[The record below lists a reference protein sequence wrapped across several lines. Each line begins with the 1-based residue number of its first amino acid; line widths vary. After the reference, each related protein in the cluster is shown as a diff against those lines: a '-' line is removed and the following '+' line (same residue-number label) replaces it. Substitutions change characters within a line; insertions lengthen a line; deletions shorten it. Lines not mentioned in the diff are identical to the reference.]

1 MKTKKTSIRNNP
13 TYLYPT
19 RKLPG
24 VTLYGTY
31 KTILSTH
38 RSPLISIF
46 YLLLSTFFILLASH
60 SFATILTVKQDG
72 TGDYTKIQDAINMAS
87 WNNDTI
93 LVWPGTYYENINFL
107 GKDLVLASLFMTTGD
122 RQYIYNTIIDGNKN
136 GCVITLQNQETM
148 ASVICGFT
156 IQNGKKDFSSANWDK
171 YGCGIMLFQSDVII
185 NNNIIQ
191 YNEAYAGGGLNSL
204 NGIAK
209 LYGNIIKENHS
220 YFSGGGI
227 FYGNDEIPIF
237 LDTIDLNSIYLNYAH
252 RGCDITVRSTGQPQI
267 LEIDTLTVINPDVYF
282 VFSSDGYYNPVNDL
296 TVNIRNQK
304 IEPVAADLFVSPYGD
319 NNNSG
324 IDPQNPLQSIC
335 FAMSRIQP
343 DSLQQRTI
351 HILPGIYSPLSTS
364 ERLPIGGRSNIRLS
378 GNNMATT
385 IVDCQYNGYFY
396 SGWDLKYVEIE
407 NLTILHGFGAL
418 LSPTGIDQGG
428 VEFQLTKNVN
438 ISQMIIDSSLNA
450 WCPGIYCIFPDSVE
464 ISNYQCLNSI
474 GVQSNFFIRSMDD
487 YPMHVRMENV
497 KAHGNMYY
505 DDGTGLYGGYKN
517 IVIAG
522 GNENDDTVTGRLINI
537 EITDNISWD
546 TWYSNNCGAGWA
558 TSERVKL
565 DIVNAT
571 IGGNRDSTNLPGT
584 NSTVQGSQI
593 NIYNSIFYNN
603 NSPDI
608 YIYNDDVVNNP
619 AEINFHY
626 TLFENGPAGIMDG
639 AGNTI
644 VNWGAGILDEDP
656 QWDTY
661 GTNPYSLMSTS
672 PCINTGTPMYDE
684 GMEPPY
690 IKHENGKYILYT
702 HNLDTIHLPATDLA
716 GNPRIA
722 YGRID
727 MGAYEFVDT
736 TIGIKSPPKYIANG
750 IKAIPNPFQQSTA
763 IELTL
768 LKEGHCQVLIHD
780 MQGRLVKTLLDA
792 FTQPGHFQMR
802 WHADDDEGRKI
813 PSGHYI
819 VNIMFEEQNVGS
831 AKVRKW

>member
-351 HILPGIYSPLSTS
+351 HILPGTYSPEATGENFPLC
-364 ERLPIGGRSNIRLS
+364 GRSNIILS
-378 GNNMATT
+378 GTSKETT
-385 IVDCQYNGYFY
+385 IVDCQHNGYFIY
-396 SGWDLKYVEIE
+396 ARSQEIIKIN
-407 NLTILHGFGAL
+407 NLTIINGSGML
-418 LSPTGIDQGG
+418 LSPLAIDFGAFCFYNSRFIVIDNVTTDNCNYGMEVLLCQGMDTLIMNN
-428 VEFQLTKNVN
+428 F
-438 ISQMIIDSSLNA
+438 
-450 WCPGIYCIFPDSVE
+450 
-464 ISNYQCLNSI
+464 QCLNSI
-474 GVQSNFFIRSMDD
+474 TAQGIFSLRWEDD
-487 YPMHVRMENV
+487 FPAFTRLQNV
-497 KAHGNMYY
+497 KVHGNKYY
-505 DDGTGLYGGYKN
+505 DDGTFLYGGYKN
-517 IVIAG
+517 IIVASG
-522 GNENDDTVTGRLINI
+522 ENNSEIVTGRLINV